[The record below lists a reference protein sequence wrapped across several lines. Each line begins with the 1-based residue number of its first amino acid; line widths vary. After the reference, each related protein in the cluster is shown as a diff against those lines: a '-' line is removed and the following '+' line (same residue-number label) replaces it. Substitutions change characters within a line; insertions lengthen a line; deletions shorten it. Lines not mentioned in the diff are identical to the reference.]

1 MEMLDVD
8 VLVVG
13 AGACGLA
20 SSIML
25 SDFGIDHLV
34 IERRGGTSDLP
45 KAHYYNQ
52 RTMEIFEAHGIAGRV
67 LDAGMPMA
75 HCTCR
80 YVTSLG
86 GEGEL
91 DQKELLVYDSFG
103 GGPRREAA
111 QRAAAV
117 PATHLPQIGL
127 EPILLDFAKERGA
140 RPVRFRHEL
149 TSFEQNESGVTATIK
164 DLEAGEEYQVRAKYM
179 IASDGGRTVGPALG
193 IEREGR
199 PNLAV
204 LVSAHISCDLS
215 DHIPGDAMI
224 THILH
229 PESRFRWGSN
239 VPVGPTWSKDCPQ
252 WQFSFAYH
260 PDEQDRLTADD
271 IVPAIRESMRLP
283 DLDITLHKV
292 NEWVAEATV
301 VPQFRAGRVFLAG
314 DAAHRVI
321 PTSGL
326 GLNSAIHDAHNLAW
340 KIAAV
345 LKGEAGDALLDT
357 YEAERLPAS
366 NRNAEWSY
374 FTFVNH
380 LYVEWSLGFI
390 PGMPSEAHAQAI
402 KEYVSDTEY
411 GRMLRARAA
420 EIAGTQRIEY
430 GALGVELGD
439 RFESTAV
446 IPDGTPVP
454 QTDPMGDIYNP
465 TTRPGHR
472 LPHAWFDKG
481 SKRIASHDLVGATER
496 FALITGA
503 AGQKWVEAAEAASAT
518 TGIAIKAIQVGVGC
532 DWQDVFGYWD
542 ESKEIGDDGVVLV
555 RPDNFVAYR
564 SMSMVG
570 DPTVTLIGAVKSV
583 LGREGTTDLSEGQAL
598 RQPAMAE

>member
-1 MEMLDVD
+1 MEMLEVD

-13 AGACGLA
+13 AGACGLT

-25 SDFGIDHLV
+25 SDAGIDHLV
-34 IERRGGTSDLP
+34 IERRSGTSDLP

-52 RTMEIFEAHGIAGRV
+52 RTMEIFQAHSIAGPV
-67 LDAGMPMA
+67 FDAGMPMA
-75 HCTCR
+75 NCTVR

-86 GEGEL
+86 GDGDL
-91 DQKELLVYDSFG
+91 DQKDLLRFDAFG
-103 GGPRREAA
+103 GGPRRLAT
-111 QRAAAV
+111 QKAAAV
-117 PATHLPQIGL
+117 PPTHLPQIGL
-127 EPILLDFAKERGA
+127 EPILLDFVQERGA

-149 TSFEQNESGVTATIK
+149 VVFEQDGEGVTATVRDKETDI
-164 DLEAGEEYQVRAKYM
+164 EYQVRAKYM
-179 IASDGGRTVGPALG
+179 IASDGGRTVAPALG

-199 PNLAV
+199 ANLAV

-224 THILH
+224 THIIH

-239 VPVGPTWSKDCPQ
+239 VPVGPVWSKYCPQ

-260 PDEQDRLTADD
+260 PDEANRLTADD

-326 GLNSAIHDAHNLAW
+326 GLNSAIHDAHNLSW

-366 NRNAEWSY
+366 RRNAEWSY

-380 LYVEWSLGFI
+380 LYVEWSLGMLPGI
-390 PGMPSEAHAQAI
+390 PPEAAIEAI
-402 KEYVSDTEY
+402 KEYTSDTDY
-411 GRMLRARAA
+411 GRMLRARAT
-420 EIAGTQRIEY
+420 EIAGTQRTEY
-430 GALGVELGD
+430 GALGIELGD
-439 RFESTAV
+439 RFESSAV

-454 QTDPMGDIYNP
+454 VIDPMGDIYDP

-481 SKRIASHDLVGATER
+481 SQRIASHDLVGATER

-503 AGQKWVEAAEAASAT
+503 EGSAWIEAAEKASAA
-518 TGIAIKAIQVGVGC
+518 TGMDIKAIQVGVGC
-532 DWQDVFGYWD
+532 EWQDVYGYWE
-542 ESKEIGDDGVVLV
+542 ESRQIGEDGAVLV

-564 SMSMVG
+564 AEAMVA
-570 DPTVTLIGAVKSV
+570 DPVAALTGAVSLV
-583 LGREGTTDLSEGQAL
+583 LGREEKGAGAHAAS
-598 RQPAMAE
+598 RQPAMAN